1 MLNREQ
7 RRHPRVKGQ
16 PISSSQ
22 KEKNNVDKGKVKP
35 NSKKE
40 STKSIKKSEHGK

>member
-16 PISSSQ
+16 PIPSSQ
-22 KEKNNVDKGKVKP
+22 KEKTNVEKGKPKS
-35 NSKKE
+35 NSQKG